1 MPEPIMMAAA
11 GASVLSGVM
20 GFKGNQAAA
29 KSAKQVA
36 EYNAQVRENELVL
49 EQRQKADDEKNL
61 RRNSARLAAT
71 QRATTAASGV
81 QMSGS
86 PLQALADTYFK
97 TEKDALR
104 IQYSGDIAEARATA
118 DAQLTRT
125 EGQARASALK
135 TQAYQSL
142 LQGASQGATLL
153 G

>member
-20 GFKGNQAAA
+20 GFKGNQTAA

-49 EQRQKADDEKNL
+49 EQRQKAEDEKNL
-61 RRNSARLAAT
+61 RQQSERLAST
-71 QRATTAASGV
+71 QRATTAASGI

-86 PLQALADTYFK
+86 PLQALADTYFN
-97 TEKDALR
+97 TEQDALK
-104 IQYSGDIAEARATA
+104 IQYASDIAQTRAEA
-118 DAQLTRT
+118 DATLTRV
-125 EGQARASALK
+125 EGAARSSALK